1 MSVVSETSCR
11 RNVFSRNVL
20 TAQTIHANELLL
32 RLPRKEIQII
42 RRKLELV
49 PLPLHAVL
57 NAAGK
62 RIEYGYFVN
71 SGLASI
77 LTVLKSGKI
86 GEVGISGAEGF
97 VGLPLVAG
105 LKTSGGGGGGGV
117 GGRGGGGKGGG
128 FWLGFG

>member
-32 RLPRKEIQII
+32 RLPRKEIQVI

-77 LTVLKSGKI
+77 LTVLKRGKI
-86 GEVGISGAEGF
+86 VEEGISGGESF
-97 VGLPLVAG
+97 HGLPLVAG
-105 LKTSGGGGGGGV
+105 FKHNSGG
-117 GGRGGGGKGGG
+117 RS
-128 FWLGFG
+128 

>member
-1 MSVVSETSCR
+1 MSETSCR
-11 RNVFSRNVL
+11 RNLFSRNVL
-20 TAQTIHANELLL
+20 TAQTIYANELLV

-42 RRKLELV
+42 RRKLEFV

-62 RIEYGYFVN
+62 RIEYGYFFN

-86 GEVGISGAEGF
+86 VEVGISGVEGF

-105 LKTSGGGGGGGV
+105 LKTIGSRGIVQVARTGV
-117 GGRGGGGKGGG
+117 RCRTEQVARV
-128 FWLGFG
+128 LA